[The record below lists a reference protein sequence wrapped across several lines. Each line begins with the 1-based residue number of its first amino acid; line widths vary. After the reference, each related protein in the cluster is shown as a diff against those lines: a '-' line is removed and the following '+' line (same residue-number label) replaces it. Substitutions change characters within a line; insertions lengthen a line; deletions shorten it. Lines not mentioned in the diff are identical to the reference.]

1 MLYTRLTKKALR
13 LMYDVHKDRV
23 DKGGIPYVFHPYE
36 VAEQMND
43 EISTCVALLHDLIE
57 DSDLTL
63 EYLESAGFPKEVV
76 EAVGLL
82 THHPN
87 LPYLTYIERLKCN
100 PIAVKVKLA
109 DLQHNLDVS
118 RLDNPS
124 TDDYYRLNN
133 YKVARR
139 VLLENSAPNGG

>member
-23 DKGGIPYVFHPYE
+23 DKGGLPYVFHPYE

-76 EAVGLL
+76 EPVGLL
-82 THHPN
+82 THRPN

-124 TDDYYRLNN
+124 TDDYYRLNK
-133 YKVARR
+133 YKEARR
-139 VLLENSAPNGG
+139 VLLENSTPNGG